1 MYERKIIHQGTIN
14 CGKVA
19 AYGTRKINAAEIHF
33 ELFEN
38 DKHQIVFSACGTVWN
53 SKHTDSVMGGQ
64 CLNNWVF
71 KHIAARNS
79 KAKAVIEMWK
89 KYHLNDMHAGT
100 PAQEAALADFEEK
113 EKAPIS
119 DYYDW
124 AVEKLRSIN
133 LYEDNGY
140 KYGSSWLCEE
150 IPQSAIEEI
159 KSF

>member
-1 MYERKIIHQGTIN
+1 MYERKIIHRGTIN

-64 CLNNWVF
+64 CLNNGVL
-71 KHIAARNS
+71 KNIAPRNS
-79 KAKAVIEMWK
+79 KEKAVIEMWK

-100 PAQEAALADFEEK
+100 PAQEAALADFEEIGR
-113 EKAPIS
+113 AH
-119 DYYDW
+119 
-124 AVEKLRSIN
+124 V
-133 LYEDNGY
+133 
-140 KYGSSWLCEE
+140 
-150 IPQSAIEEI
+150 
-159 KSF
+159 